1 MMKLDRSITPLIS
14 LPKSLELPT
23 ITTSKSENAIT
34 LYSMSPSV
42 IDVVRLSLV
51 FNAGSRHQNHPFT
64 ASATLNLLSEGS
76 ENFTSVEI
84 AEKLDFY
91 GIYYDASCDRDSA
104 MITITCLEK
113 FLPET
118 LSLLQECVVR
128 PSFNDHELEIYK
140 TKRKQQ
146 LSIER
151 EKPAYL
157 AREKFAQ
164 VLFGENHPYGT
175 CSAAVEYDTL
185 TREHLVGFHTNFINA
200 NNCFAVASGNIS
212 EQTRTRIIE
221 FLETLPL
228 SDVAPVDIT
237 CPVPQSSEPV
247 NVKRDAAVQT
257 SLRMGK
263 LLFTKAHPDFVDMKV
278 VAMILGG
285 YFGSRL
291 MQNIR
296 EERGY
301 TYGIYSAIVSLE
313 HSGYFAIATDVS
325 TESLDDTLVQI
336 RYELNRMST
345 ENMPLEELS
354 EVKNM
359 ILGELMRILDGP
371 FGVADVVIENI
382 QSGLD
387 ADYLDEFLQCV
398 QSVTPERVTELVA
411 KYLDP
416 DSFTY
421 VTVG

>member
-1 MMKLDRSITPLIS
+1 MKLDRSIIPQIS
-14 LPKSLELPT
+14 LPKNLELPT
-23 ITTSKSENAIT
+23 ITTTKSKNGIT

-51 FNAGSRHQNHPFT
+51 FNAGSRHQDHPFT

-76 ENFTSVEI
+76 QNLSSSEI

-104 MITITCLEK
+104 MVTITCLEK

-118 LSLLQECVVR
+118 LNLLQECVVR
-128 PSFNDHELEIYK
+128 PTFNDHELDIYK

-151 EKPAYL
+151 EKPAYI

-164 VLFGENHPYGT
+164 VLFGKDHPYGT

-185 TREHLVGFHTNFINA
+185 TRDHLVGFHSRFLNA
-200 NNCFAVASGNIS
+200 QNCFAVASGKIS
-212 EQTRTRIIE
+212 QQTAESIIE
-221 FLETLPL
+221 FLETLPQGEFSPFEGL
-228 SDVAPVDIT
+228 FPE
-237 CPVPQSSEPV
+237 PQSSEPV
-247 NVKRDAAVQT
+247 SVKRDAAVQT

-313 HSGYFAIATDVS
+313 HSGYFAIATDIS
-325 TESLDDTLVQI
+325 TESLEDTLVQI
-336 RYELNRMST
+336 RYELTKMAT
-345 ENMPLEELS
+345 EHMPAEELN

-371 FGVADVVIENI
+371 FGVTDVVIENI
-382 QSGLD
+382 QSGMD
-387 ADYLDEFLQCV
+387 AGYLDEFLQCV
-398 QSVTPERVTELVA
+398 QCVTPERVSELVA

-416 DSFTY
+416 DSLTY

>member
-1 MMKLDRSITPLIS
+1 MKLNRSITPQIS
-14 LPKSLELPT
+14 LPTSVELPP
-23 ITTSKSENAIT
+23 ITTSRSENGIT

-42 IDVVRLSLV
+42 VDVVRLSLV
-51 FNAGSRHQNHPFT
+51 FNAGSRHQVHPFT
-64 ASATLNLLSEGS
+64 ASTTLNLLSEGS
-76 ENFTSVEI
+76 ENFSSSEI

-104 MITITCLEK
+104 MVTITCLEK

-118 LSLLQECVVR
+118 LELLQECVVR
-128 PSFNDHELEIYK
+128 PTFCDHEIGIYK
-140 TKRKQQ
+140 AKRKQQ

-151 EKPAYL
+151 EKSAYI

-164 VLFGENHPYGT
+164 VLFGKDHPYGT

-185 TREHLVGFHTNFINA
+185 TRDHLVDFHTKFINA

-212 EQTRTRIIE
+212 EQTRAMLIS
-221 FLETLPL
+221 FLETLPVGENR
-228 SDVAPVDIT
+228 SVEDT
-237 CPVPQSSEPV
+237 CPEPHSSEPMS
-247 NVKRDAAVQT
+247 VKRDGAVQT

-263 LLFTKAHPDFVDMKV
+263 LLFTKSHPDFVEMKV

-313 HSGYFAIATDVS
+313 HTGYFAIASDVS
-325 TESLDDTLVQI
+325 SESLDDTLVQI
-336 RYELNRMST
+336 RYELSRMTS
-345 ENMPLEELS
+345 EKIDEEELN

-382 QSGLD
+382 QSGMP
-387 ADYLDEFLQCV
+387 AEYLNEFLEGV
-398 QSVTPERVTELVA
+398 QSVTPERVSELVGQ
-411 KYLDP
+411 YLDP